1 MLDKPTQFPLVFEL
15 NLVPLMRSF
24 LVSNSFEPLIQ
35 EAWKWVAGLDS
46 HQVLI
51 LAPTPGSADDFV
63 RSPRALPSSVSSFSR
78 KTLLRLASE
87 MAIPE
92 MVERGVLPLTG
103 LAVEAL
109 CARAVND
116 ALKSG
121 QLSYFHEV
129 ADTPGMSRA
138 LARTLLELRLQ
149 ETDLAGL
156 EALGAVGQDLSR
168 LGLRFESYL
177 RGDGLAD
184 SCLTYQLALQSLE
197 KRATLPGEMP
207 ILFYHLRPR
216 HSLEARFVS
225 VLAERAPETLAV
237 TLDSDREGVELFSSL
252 LKTGPRQLAQPE
264 TDRRLERLRHY
275 LFSASVPPR
284 SSTGEDASFEFFSAP
299 GESRE
304 SVEIARRIRLA
315 ADDGVRFDQVAVALR
330 NPESYLPLLEDAFR
344 RAGIPAYFTRGT
356 RRPDPAGRAFLALL
370 ECAAEG
376 LSATRFAE
384 YLSLAQ
390 IPPQSEDQEKA
401 REVEWV
407 EPQDEQLCFKT
418 FLPPGG
424 TQPEPELDLEPFSMD
439 SRDVSGSLRAPERW
453 ERLLVDA
460 AVIGGR
466 DRWKR
471 RLQGLE
477 SELRLQIRE
486 VASESARTRQHFQQ
500 KLFLLKNLKSFSLPL
515 IDLLDRLPAK
525 ASWSRWLTRL
535 GAISV
540 RALKH
545 PDSVLSVLAELKPMG
560 KVEPVGLDEVR
571 RVLRERLT
579 LLREDPPPN
588 RYGQVTVASIGEL
601 WGRSFDLVFLPALA
615 EGIFPRKALEDP
627 LLLDRHR
634 QSLGISPVLTRR
646 RAEER
651 LLLRVAVA
659 TAVRRLV
666 VSYPRIDVAQGR
678 SRVPSF
684 YALDILRAV
693 DGILPDLRGL
703 EKQAAEASSSRL
715 GWPAP
720 REPAAAI
727 DDTEFDLALL
737 HPMLQLGPEDRRGR
751 AQFLLKTN
759 SHLARAL
766 RARAGRWRRRF
777 YAADGLVDPSS
788 QVVEILQGERLRER
802 SYSPTSLQQ
811 YAVCPYKFFLYAI
824 HRLRVREEP
833 VALQQLDPLT
843 RGSLFHEVQFRFLSR
858 LREEGLLPVTR
869 ESEAEAMDRL
879 DSVFTDVASSTRERL
894 APAIPRIWESEME
907 ELLTD
912 LRGWLREMSRG
923 GEAWI
928 PTHFELAFGLAA
940 DPERDPASATRD
952 VRILN
957 GIRLRGSIDL
967 VETIPSDSRTAV
979 RVTDHKT
986 GRSVRLAG
994 GQRLEV
1000 GGGEILQPIIYGL
1013 AAEQLLDEE
1022 VESGQLFYCTRRGG
1036 YQRRIVSI
1044 HSGTCTKL
1052 KQVLETIDR
1061 SLEQGFLPA
1070 APRPDACKFCDF
1082 QPICGPYEETR
1093 IRRKEES
1100 RLADLNEL
1108 RKLP

>member
-1 MLDKPTQFPLVFEL
+1 
-15 NLVPLMRSF
+15 MRSF

-35 EAWKWVAGLDS
+35 ETWKWVAGLDS
-46 HQVLI
+46 HEVLI
-51 LAPTPGSADDFV
+51 VAPTPGSADDFV
-63 RSPRALPSSVSSFSR
+63 RSPRALRSRVSSFRR

-87 MAIPE
+87 IAIPE
-92 MVERGVLPLTG
+92 MVEAGVLPVTG

-121 QLSYFHEV
+121 RLSYFHEV

-149 ETDLAGL
+149 ETDLASL
-156 EALGAVGQDLSR
+156 EALGAAGRDLSG

-177 RGDGLAD
+177 LDDGLAD
-184 SCLTYQLALQSLE
+184 SCLTYQLALQNLE
-197 KRATLPGEMP
+197 KRAALPAEIP

-225 VLAERAPETLAV
+225 ALAEQAPQALAV
-237 TLDSDREGVELFSSL
+237 TLDSDREGIELFSSL
-252 LKTGPRQLAQPE
+252 LRTTPRQVDQPDTVNRLA
-264 TDRRLERLRHY
+264 RLRSY
-275 LFSASVPPR
+275 LFSASDPPR
-284 SSTGEDASFEFFSAP
+284 STTEHDTTSFEFFSAP

-315 ADDGVRFDQVAVALR
+315 ADQGVRFDQMAVALR
-330 NPESYLPLLEDAFR
+330 SPEGYLPLLEDAFR
-344 RAGIPAYFTRGT
+344 RAGIPAYFTSGT

-401 REVEWV
+401 RELEWV
-407 EPQDEQLCFKT
+407 EPQDDQLCFKT
-418 FLPPGG
+418 FLPPADA
-424 TQPEPELDLEPFSMD
+424 EPAFALEPFSED
-439 SRDVSGSLRAPERW
+439 SRDAAGSLRAPERW

-486 VASESARTRQHFQQ
+486 VASESARTRQHLQQ

-515 IDLLDRLPAK
+515 IGLLDRLPAET
-525 ASWSRWLTRL
+525 SWSRWLTRL
-535 GAISV
+535 EEISV

-545 PDSVLSVLAELKPMG
+545 PESVRSVLAELKPMG
-560 KVEPVGLDEVR
+560 EIEPVGLDEVR
-571 RVLRERLT
+571 RVLGERLT

-588 RYGQVTVASIGEL
+588 RYGQVTVASIAEL

-634 QSLGISPVLTRR
+634 ESLGISPVLTRR

-693 DGILPDLRGL
+693 NGVLPDLRGL
-703 EKQAAEASSSRL
+703 EKLAAETSSSRL

-720 REPAAAI
+720 MEPAAAI

-737 HPMLQLGPEDRRGR
+737 HPMLRLGPRGRRGR
-751 AQFLLKTN
+751 AQFLLKSN
-759 SHLARAL
+759 PHLARAL

-777 YAADGLVDPSS
+777 YPADGLVDPSPE
-788 QVVEILQGERLRER
+788 VAEILQGERLRER

-824 HRLRVREEP
+824 QRLRVREEP

-843 RGSLFHEVQFRFLSR
+843 RGSLFHEVQFRFLSQ

-869 ESEAEAMDRL
+869 ESETASMDRL
-879 DSVFTDVASSTRERL
+879 DSVFSDVSGSMKENL

-928 PTHFELAFGLAA
+928 PAHFELAFGLPE
-940 DPERDPASATRD
+940 DPDRDPASTTRD

-967 VETIPSDSRTAV
+967 VETIPANDKTAV

-986 GRSVRLAG
+986 GRPLRLAG

-1000 GGGEILQPIIYGL
+1000 GGGEVLQPIIYGL

-1022 VESGQLFYCTRRGG
+1022 VEYGQLFYCTRRGE

-1044 HSGTCTKL
+1044 NSGTCAKL

-1061 SLEQGFLPA
+1061 NLEKAFLPA
-1070 APRPDACKFCDF
+1070 APRHNACKFCDF
-1082 QPICGPYEETR
+1082 QSVCGPYEEIR

-1108 RKLP
+1108 RRLP

>member
-1 MLDKPTQFPLVFEL
+1 
-15 NLVPLMRSF
+15 MRSF
-24 LVSNSFEPLIQ
+24 LVSNSFEPLVQ
-35 EAWKWVAGLDS
+35 ETWKWVAGLDS
-46 HQVLI
+46 HEVLI
-51 LAPTPGSADDFV
+51 VAPSLGSADDFV
-63 RSPRALPSSVSSFSR
+63 RSPRALQSKVSSFPR

-92 MVERGVLPLTG
+92 MVEAEVLPLTG

-116 ALKSG
+116 ALTSDR
-121 QLSYFHEV
+121 LSYFHEV

-149 ETDLAGL
+149 ETDLASL
-156 EALGAVGQDLSR
+156 EGLGAVGQDLSG

-177 RGDGLAD
+177 RDDGLAD
-184 SCLTYQLALQSLE
+184 SCLTYQLALQNLE
-197 KRATLPGEMP
+197 KRAALSAEIP
-207 ILFYHLRPR
+207 ILFYHLRPL

-225 VLAERAPETLAV
+225 ALAEQAPQALAV
-237 TLDSDREGVELFSSL
+237 TLESDREGIEFFSNL
-252 LKTGPRQLAQPE
+252 LQTEPRQVSPPE
-264 TDRRLERLRHY
+264 TGCRLERLRSY
-275 LFSASVPPR
+275 LFAASVPPKP
-284 SSTGEDASFEFFSAP
+284 SSDEDTSFEFFSAP

-315 ADDGVRFDQVAVALR
+315 ADQGFRFDQMAVALR

-390 IPPQSEDQEKA
+390 IPPQSEDQEKT
-401 REVEWV
+401 RELEWV
-407 EPQDEQLCFKT
+407 EPQDDQLCFKT

-424 TQPEPELDLEPFSMD
+424 AEPELALEPFSRD
-439 SRDVSGSLRAPERW
+439 SRDASGSLRAPERW

-477 SELRLQIRE
+477 NELRLQIKE
-486 VASESARTRQHFQQ
+486 VASEGARARQHLLQ

-515 IDLLDRLPAK
+515 IDLLDRLPAET
-525 ASWSRWLTRL
+525 SWSTWLARL
-535 GAISV
+535 EEISV

-545 PDSVLSVLAELKPMG
+545 PESVLSVLAELKPMG
-560 KVEPVGLDEVR
+560 EIEPVDLDEVR
-571 RVLRERLT
+571 RVLGERLT

-588 RYGQVTVASIGEL
+588 RYGQVTVASITEL
-601 WGRSFDLVFLPALA
+601 WGRSFDLIFLPALA

-634 QSLGISPVLTRR
+634 ESLGILPVLTRR

-666 VSYPRIDVAQGR
+666 VSYPRIDVVQGR

-693 DGILPDLRGL
+693 DGVLPDLRGL
-703 EKQAAEASSSRL
+703 EKLAAETSSSRL

-720 REPAAAI
+720 MEPAAAI

-737 HPMLQLGPEDRRGR
+737 HPMLRLGPKGRRGR
-751 AQFLLKTN
+751 AQFLLKSN
-759 SHLARAL
+759 PHLARAL

-777 YAADGLVDPSS
+777 YPADGLVDPGPE
-788 QVVEILQGERLRER
+788 VADILQGERLRER

-824 HRLRVREEP
+824 QRLRVREEA

-843 RGSLFHEVQFRFLSR
+843 RGSLFHEVQFRFLSQ

-869 ESEAEAMDRL
+869 ELETESMDRL
-879 DSVFTDVASSTRERL
+879 DSVFADVSSSMKETL

-928 PTHFELAFGLAA
+928 PAHFELAFGLAE
-940 DPERDPASATRD
+940 DPERDPASTTRD

-967 VETIPSDSRTAV
+967 VETIPSDDKTAV

-986 GRSVRLAG
+986 GRPLRLAA

-1000 GGGEILQPIIYGL
+1000 GGGEVLQPIIYGL

-1022 VESGQLFYCTRRGG
+1022 VEYGQLFYCTRRGE

-1044 HSGTCTKL
+1044 HSGTCAKL

-1061 SLEQGFLPA
+1061 NLEKGFLPA

-1082 QPICGPYEETR
+1082 QSVCGPYEETR

-1100 RLADLNEL
+1100 RLTDLNEV
-1108 RKLP
+1108 RRLP

>member
-1 MLDKPTQFPLVFEL
+1 
-15 NLVPLMRSF
+15 MRSF

-35 EAWKWVAGLDS
+35 EAWKWVAGLNS

-51 LAPTPGSADDFV
+51 LAPTPGCADDFV
-63 RSPRALPSSVSSFSR
+63 RSPRAIESRVSSFGR
-78 KTLLRLASE
+78 RTVLRLASE
-87 MAIPE
+87 IAIPE
-92 MVERGVLPLTG
+92 MADREVLPVTG

-109 CARAVND
+109 CARAVSD

-121 QLSYFHEV
+121 RLSYFHAV

-149 ETDLAGL
+149 ETCLEGL
-156 EALGAVGQDLSR
+156 QALGAVGRDLSR

-177 RGDGLAD
+177 RDDGLAD
-184 SCLTYQLALQSLE
+184 SSLTYQLAVESLE
-197 KRATLPGEMP
+197 KQATLLAETP
-207 ILFYHLRPR
+207 ILFYHVRPLR
-216 HSLEARFVS
+216 SLEARFVS
-225 VLAERAPETLAV
+225 LLSERAPETLAV
-237 TLDSDREGVELFSSL
+237 ALDSDREAIELFSGIL
-252 LKTGPRQLAQPE
+252 NTAPRRLARRAA
-264 TDRRLERLRHY
+264 DCRLERLRRY
-275 LFSASVPPR
+275 LFSPAVPPR
-284 SSTGEDASFEFFSAP
+284 SETGAEASFNFFSAP

-304 SVEIARRIRLA
+304 SVEIARRIRRA
-315 ADDGVRFDQVAVALR
+315 ADNGVRFDQMAVALR
-330 NPESYLPLLEDAFR
+330 NPESYMPLLQDAFR

-356 RRPDPAGRAFLALL
+356 RRPDPGGRAFLALL

-390 IPPQSEDQEKA
+390 VPPQSEDQEKP
-401 REVEWV
+401 RQVEWV
-407 EPQDEQLCFKT
+407 EPKDEQLCFKT
-418 FLPPGG
+418 LLSPGAE
-424 TQPEPELDLEPFSMD
+424 EPALGLEPFSMD
-439 SRDVSGSLRAPERW
+439 SRDAAGSLRAPERW

-477 SELRLQIRE
+477 SELRLQIKE
-486 VASESARTRQHFQQ
+486 VASESARTTQHLEE
-500 KLFLLKNLKSFSLPL
+500 KLFLLQNLKSFCLPL
-515 IDLLDRLPAK
+515 IGLLDRLPTE

-535 GAISV
+535 EEISV

-545 PDSVLSVLAELKPMG
+545 PDTVLSVLAELKPMG
-560 KVEPVGLDEVR
+560 EVEAVRLDEVR

-588 RYGQVTVASIGEL
+588 RYGQVTVASIDEL
-601 WGRSFDLVFLPALA
+601 RGRCFDLVFLPAMA

-634 QSLGISPVLTRR
+634 RALGIASVLARR
-646 RAEER
+646 RADER

-659 TAVRRLV
+659 AAVRSLV

-693 DGILPDLRGL
+693 DGVLPDLRGL
-703 EKQAAEASSSRL
+703 EKQGAETSSSRL

-720 REPAAAI
+720 REPAVAI

-737 HPMLQLGPEDRRGR
+737 HPMLQLGPSGRRGR
-751 AQFLLKTN
+751 AQFLLKSN

-777 YAADGLVDPSS
+777 YAADGLVDAGSRA
-788 QVVEILQGERLRER
+788 VEILQGQRLRER

-843 RGSLFHEVQFRFLSR
+843 RGSLFHEVQFRFLSQ
-858 LREEGLLPVTR
+858 LREAGQLPVTR
-869 ESEAEAMDRL
+869 QSEAAAMDSL
-879 DSVFTDVASSTRERL
+879 DSVFGDVAGSTRERL

-912 LRGWLREMSRG
+912 LRGWLREMSRAD
-923 GEAWI
+923 EAWI
-928 PTHFELAFGLAA
+928 PAHFELAFGLAA
-940 DPERDPASATRD
+940 DPDRDPASTIRE
-952 VRILN
+952 VRILS

-967 VETIPSDSRTAV
+967 VEVLRSDGRTAV

-986 GRSVRLAG
+986 GRPFRLAG

-1000 GGGEILQPIIYGL
+1000 GGGEILQPIVYGL

-1022 VESGQLFYCTRRGG
+1022 VEYGQLFYCTRRGG

-1044 HSGTCTKL
+1044 HSGTCAKL

-1061 SLEQGFLPA
+1061 NMEQGFLPA
-1070 APRPDACKFCDF
+1070 APRQDACKFCDF
-1082 QPICGPYEETR
+1082 QAVCGPYEQIR
-1093 IRRKEES
+1093 IRRKEQS
-1100 RLADLNEL
+1100 RLADLSEL

>member
-1 MLDKPTQFPLVFEL
+1 
-15 NLVPLMRSF
+15 MRSF
-24 LVSNSFEPLIQ
+24 LVSDSFEPLIQ
-35 EAWKWVAGLDS
+35 KTWEWVAGLDS

-51 LAPTPGSADDFV
+51 VAATLGSADDFV
-63 RSPRALPSSVSSFSR
+63 RSPRALESGVSSFPR

-92 MVERGVLPLTG
+92 MVEAEVLPVTG

-116 ALKSG
+116 VLKSG
-121 QLSYFHEV
+121 RLSYFHEV

-149 ETDLAGL
+149 ETDLASL

-177 RGDGLAD
+177 RDDGLAD
-184 SCLTYQLALQSLE
+184 SCLTYQLALQNLE
-197 KRATLPGEMP
+197 QRPVLSEEIP

-225 VLAERAPETLAV
+225 ALAERAPQALAV
-237 TLDSDREGVELFSSL
+237 TLESDREGIEFFSKL
-252 LKTGPRQLAQPE
+252 LKTEPLQVSPPATG
-264 TDRRLERLRHY
+264 RRLERFRSY
-275 LFSASVPPR
+275 LFSASVPPTPG
-284 SSTGEDASFEFFSAP
+284 SHEDRSFEFFSAP

-315 ADDGVRFDQVAVALR
+315 ADQGVRFDQMAVALR

-390 IPPQSEDQEKA
+390 IPPRSEDQKKA
-401 REVEWV
+401 RGLEWV
-407 EPQDEQLCFKT
+407 EPQHDQLCFKT
-418 FLPPGG
+418 FLPPGAEE
-424 TQPEPELDLEPFSMD
+424 PEPSLEPFSRD
-439 SRDVSGSLRAPERW
+439 SRDASGSLRAPERW

-477 SELRLQIRE
+477 SELRLQIKG
-486 VASESARTRQHFQQ
+486 ATSQSARTRQHLLQ
-500 KLFLLKNLKSFSLPL
+500 KLFLLRNLKSFSLPL
-515 IDLLDRLPAK
+515 IDLLDRLPTET
-525 ASWSRWLTRL
+525 SWSTWLARL
-535 GAISV
+535 EEISV
-540 RALKH
+540 RALNH
-545 PDSVLSVLAELKPMG
+545 PESVLSVLAELKPMG
-560 KVEPVGLDEVR
+560 EIEPVGLDEVR
-571 RVLRERLT
+571 RVLGERLT

-588 RYGQVTVASIGEL
+588 RYGQVTVASIAEL

-634 QSLGISPVLTRR
+634 ETLGISPVLTRR

-651 LLLRVAVA
+651 LLLRVGVA
-659 TAVRRLV
+659 AAGRRLV

-693 DGILPDLRGL
+693 DGLLPDLRGL
-703 EKQAAEASSSRL
+703 EKLAAATSSSRL

-720 REPAAAI
+720 MEPHDAI

-737 HPMLQLGPEDRRGR
+737 HPMLRLGPKGRRGR
-751 AQFLLKTN
+751 AQFLLETN
-759 SHLARAL
+759 PHLARAL

-777 YAADGLVDPSS
+777 YPADGLVDPSPE
-788 QVVEILQGERLRER
+788 VARILQDERLRER

-824 HRLRVREEP
+824 QRLRVREEP

-843 RGSLFHEVQFRFLSR
+843 RGSLFHEVQFRFLSQ
-858 LREEGLLPVTR
+858 LRVEGLLPVTR
-869 ESEAEAMDRL
+869 DSEAEAMNRL
-879 DSVFTDVASSTRERL
+879 DSVFADVSGSMKETL

-912 LRGWLREMSRG
+912 LRGWLREMSRDD
-923 GEAWI
+923 EAWI
-928 PTHFELAFGLAA
+928 PAHFELAFGLAE
-940 DPERDPASATRD
+940 DPERDPASTTRE

-967 VETIPSDSRTAV
+967 VETITSGDKTAV

-986 GRSVRLAG
+986 GRPLRLAA

-1000 GGGEILQPIIYGL
+1000 GGGEVLQPIIYGL

-1022 VESGQLFYCTRRGG
+1022 VEYGQLFYSTRRGE

-1044 HSGTCTKL
+1044 HSGTCAKL

-1061 SLEQGFLPA
+1061 NLEQGFLPA
-1070 APRPDACKFCDF
+1070 APRPEACKFCDF
-1082 QPICGPYEETR
+1082 QSVCGPYEETR
-1093 IRRKEES
+1093 IRRKEKS
-1100 RLADLNEL
+1100 RLADLNEV
-1108 RKLP
+1108 RRLP

>member
-1 MLDKPTQFPLVFEL
+1 
-15 NLVPLMRSF
+15 MRSF
-24 LVSNSFEPLIQ
+24 LVSNSFEPLVR
-35 EAWKWVAGLDS
+35 ETWKWVAGLDS
-46 HQVLI
+46 YELLI
-51 LAPTPGSADDFV
+51 VAPTLGSADDFV
-63 RSPRALPSSVSSFSR
+63 RSPQALESKVSSFRR

-87 MAIPE
+87 LAIPE
-92 MVERGVLPLTG
+92 MVERQVLPVTG

-116 ALKSG
+116 ARKSG
-121 QLSYFHEV
+121 WLSYFHEV

-149 ETDLAGL
+149 ETDLASL
-156 EALGAVGQDLSR
+156 EALGGVGQDLSG

-177 RGDGLAD
+177 RDDGLAD
-184 SCLTYQLALQSLE
+184 SCLTYQLALQILE
-197 KRATLPGEMP
+197 KQASLWGEIP

-216 HSLEARFVS
+216 HSLEERFVS
-225 VLAERAPETLAV
+225 ALSQRAPQALAV
-237 TLDSDREGVELFSSL
+237 ILEADREGIEFFSNL
-252 LKTGPRQLAQPE
+252 LKTGPRQVDQPV
-264 TDRRLERLRHY
+264 TGYRLERLRSY

-284 SSTGEDASFEFFSAP
+284 STIDNDSSFEFFSAP

-304 SVEIARRIRLA
+304 SVEIARRIKLA
-315 ADDGVRFDQVAVALR
+315 ADQGVRFDQMAVALR
-330 NPESYLPLLEDAFR
+330 NPASYLPLLEDAFR

-390 IPPQSEDQEKA
+390 IPPQSEDREKA
-401 REVEWV
+401 RELEWV
-407 EPQDEQLCFKT
+407 EPQDDQLCFKT
-418 FLPPGG
+418 FLPPGRA
-424 TQPEPELDLEPFSMD
+424 EPELALEPFSRD
-439 SRDVSGSLRAPERW
+439 SRDASGSLRAPERW

-477 SELRLQIRE
+477 SELRLQIKE
-486 VASESARTRQHFQQ
+486 VASESARTRQHLLH
-500 KLFLLKNLKSFSLPL
+500 KLFLLRNLKSFSLPL
-515 IDLLDRLPAK
+515 IDLLDRLPTETR
-525 ASWSRWLTRL
+525 WSTWLARL
-535 GAISV
+535 EEISV
-540 RALKH
+540 RALNH
-545 PDSVLSVLAELKPMG
+545 PESVLSVLAELKPMG
-560 KVEPVGLDEVR
+560 EIEPVGLDEVR
-571 RVLRERLT
+571 RVLGERLT

-588 RYGQVTVASIGEL
+588 RYGQVTVASITEL

-634 QSLGISPVLTRR
+634 ESLGISPLLTRR

-651 LLLRVAVA
+651 LLLRVALA

-693 DGILPDLRGL
+693 DGELPNLRGL
-703 EKQAAEASSSRL
+703 EKLAAETSSSRL

-720 REPAAAI
+720 MEPAAAI

-737 HPMLQLGPEDRRGR
+737 HPMLRLGPKLRRGR

-759 SHLARAL
+759 PHLARAL

-777 YAADGLVDPSS
+777 YPADGLVDPGPETA
-788 QVVEILQGERLRER
+788 EILQGERLRER

-824 HRLRVREEP
+824 QRLRVREEP

-843 RGSLFHEVQFRFLSR
+843 RGSLFHEVQFRFLSQ
-858 LREEGLLPVTR
+858 LREEGRLPVTR
-869 ESEAEAMDRL
+869 ESETESMDRL
-879 DSVFTDVASSTRERL
+879 DSVFADVSGSMKENL

-928 PTHFELAFGLAA
+928 PAHFELAFGLA
-940 DPERDPASATRD
+940 DDRERDPASTTRD

-967 VETIPSDSRTAV
+967 VETIPSDDKTAV

-986 GRSVRLAG
+986 GKPLWLSG

-1000 GGGEILQPIIYGL
+1000 GGGEVLQPIIYGL

-1022 VESGQLFYCTRRGG
+1022 VEYGQLFYCTRRGE

-1044 HSGTCTKL
+1044 HSGTCAKL

-1061 SLEQGFLPA
+1061 NLEQGFLPA
-1070 APRPDACKFCDF
+1070 APRSDACKFCDF
-1082 QPICGPYEETR
+1082 QSVCGPYEETR

-1108 RKLP
+1108 RRLP

>member
-1 MLDKPTQFPLVFEL
+1 MWPL
-15 NLVPLMRSF
+15 

-35 EAWKWVAGLDS
+35 ETWKWVAGLDS
-46 HQVLI
+46 QKVLI
-51 LAPTPGSADDFV
+51 VAPTLGSADDFV
-63 RSPRALPSSVSSFSR
+63 RSPRALESRVSSFPR

-92 MVERGVLPLTG
+92 MVEAQVLPVTG

-116 ALKSG
+116 VLKSG
-121 QLSYFHEV
+121 RLYYFHEV
-129 ADTPGMSRA
+129 ADTPGMSRT

-149 ETDLAGL
+149 ETDLASL

-177 RGDGLAD
+177 RADGLAD
-184 SCLTYQLALQSLE
+184 SCLTYQLALQNLE
-197 KRATLPGEMP
+197 NRATLSEEIP

-225 VLAERAPETLAV
+225 ALAERAPQTLAV
-237 TLDSDREGVELFSSL
+237 TLESDREGIEFFSNV
-252 LKTGPRQLAQPE
+252 LKTEPRHVSLAA
-264 TDRRLERLRHY
+264 TGCRIERLRSY
-275 LFSASVPPR
+275 LFSASVPPTR
-284 SSTGEDASFEFFSAP
+284 GSDEDTSFEFFSAP

-315 ADDGVRFDQVAVALR
+315 AGEGVRFDQMAVALR

-390 IPPQSEDQEKA
+390 IPPQSVDQQKA
-401 REVEWV
+401 RKLEWV
-407 EPQDEQLCFKT
+407 EPQDDQLCFKT
-418 FLPPGG
+418 FLPAGG
-424 TQPEPELDLEPFSMD
+424 EEPELALEPFSRD
-439 SRDVSGSLRAPERW
+439 SRDASGSLRAPERW

-466 DRWKR
+466 ERWKR

-477 SELRLQIRE
+477 SELRLQIKE
-486 VASESARTRQHFQQ
+486 VASESARTRQHLLQ

-515 IDLLDRLPAK
+515 IDLLDRLPTET
-525 ASWSRWLTRL
+525 SWSTWLARL
-535 GAISV
+535 EEISV
-540 RALKH
+540 RALNH
-545 PDSVLSVLAELKPMG
+545 PESVLSVLAELKPMG
-560 KVEPVGLDEVR
+560 EIEPVGLDEVR
-571 RVLRERLT
+571 RVLGERLT
-579 LLREDPPPN
+579 LLRKDPPPN
-588 RYGQVTVASIGEL
+588 RYGQVTVASIAEL
-601 WGRSFDLVFLPALA
+601 WGRSFDLVFLPSLA
-615 EGIFPRKALEDP
+615 EGMFPRKALEDP

-634 QSLGISPVLTRR
+634 ERLGIPPVLTRR
-646 RAEER
+646 KAEER
-651 LLLRVAVA
+651 LLLRVGVA

-693 DGILPDLRGL
+693 NGVLPDLRGL
-703 EKQAAEASSSRL
+703 EKLAAETSSSRL

-720 REPAAAI
+720 MEPGAAI

-737 HPMLQLGPEDRRGR
+737 HPMLRLGATGRRGR
-751 AQFLLKTN
+751 AQFLLEAN
-759 SHLARAL
+759 PHLARAL

-777 YAADGLVDPSS
+777 YPADGLVDPSPE
-788 QVVEILQGERLRER
+788 VARILQGERLRER

-824 HRLRVREEP
+824 QRLRVREEP

-843 RGSLFHEVQFRFLSR
+843 RGSLFHQVQFRFLSQ
-858 LREEGLLPVTR
+858 LREEGLLPVR
-869 ESEAEAMDRL
+869 PESETEAMDRL
-879 DSVFTDVASSTRERL
+879 DSVFADVSGSMKETL
-894 APAIPRIWESEME
+894 APAIPRIWESQME

-912 LRGWLREMSRG
+912 LRGWLREMSRA

-928 PTHFELAFGLAA
+928 PAHFELAFGLAEE
-940 DPERDPASATRD
+940 PERDPASTTRD

-957 GIRLRGSIDL
+957 GMRLRGSIDL
-967 VETIPSDSRTAV
+967 VETIPSDDKTAV

-986 GRSVRLAG
+986 GSPLRLASR
-994 GQRLEV
+994 QRLEV
-1000 GGGEILQPIIYGL
+1000 GGGEVLQPIIYGL

-1022 VESGQLFYCTRRGG
+1022 VESGQLSYCTRRGA
-1036 YQRRIVSI
+1036 YQRHIVSI
-1044 HSGTCTKL
+1044 HSGTCAKL

-1061 SLEQGFLPA
+1061 SLEEGFLPA

-1082 QPICGPYEETR
+1082 QSVCGPYEETR

-1108 RKLP
+1108 RRLP

>member
-1 MLDKPTQFPLVFEL
+1 
-15 NLVPLMRSF
+15 MRSF
-24 LVSNSFEPLIQ
+24 LVSDSFEPLIQ
-35 EAWKWVAGLDS
+35 KTWEWVAGLDS

-51 LAPTPGSADDFV
+51 VAATLGSADDFV
-63 RSPRALPSSVSSFSR
+63 RSPRALESGVSSFPR

-92 MVERGVLPLTG
+92 MVEAEVLPVTG

-116 ALKSG
+116 VLKSG
-121 QLSYFHEV
+121 RLSYFHEV

-149 ETDLAGL
+149 ETDLASL

-177 RGDGLAD
+177 RDDGLAD
-184 SCLTYQLALQSLE
+184 SCLTYQLALQNLE
-197 KRATLPGEMP
+197 QRPVLSEEIP

-225 VLAERAPETLAV
+225 ALAERAPQALAV
-237 TLDSDREGVELFSSL
+237 TLESDREGIEFFSKL
-252 LKTGPRQLAQPE
+252 LKTEPLQVSPPATG
-264 TDRRLERLRHY
+264 RRLERLRSY
-275 LFSASVPPR
+275 LFSASVPPTPG
-284 SSTGEDASFEFFSAP
+284 SHEDRSFEFFSAP

-315 ADDGVRFDQVAVALR
+315 ADQGVRFDQMAVALR

-390 IPPQSEDQEKA
+390 IPPRSEDQEKA
-401 REVEWV
+401 RGLEWV
-407 EPQDEQLCFKT
+407 EPQHDQLCFKT
-418 FLPPGG
+418 FLPPGAEE
-424 TQPEPELDLEPFSMD
+424 PEPSLEPFSRD
-439 SRDVSGSLRAPERW
+439 SRDASGSLRAPERW

-477 SELRLQIRE
+477 SELRLQIKG
-486 VASESARTRQHFQQ
+486 ATSQSARTRQHLLQ
-500 KLFLLKNLKSFSLPL
+500 KLFLLRNLKSFSLPL
-515 IDLLDRLPAK
+515 IDLLDRLPTET
-525 ASWSRWLTRL
+525 SWSTWLARL
-535 GAISV
+535 EEISV
-540 RALKH
+540 RALNH
-545 PDSVLSVLAELKPMG
+545 PESVLSVLAELKPMG
-560 KVEPVGLDEVR
+560 EIEPVGLDEVR
-571 RVLRERLT
+571 RVLGERLT

-588 RYGQVTVASIGEL
+588 RYGQVTVASIAEL

-634 QSLGISPVLTRR
+634 ETLGISPVLTRR

-651 LLLRVAVA
+651 LLLRVGVA
-659 TAVRRLV
+659 AAGRRLV

-693 DGILPDLRGL
+693 DGLLPDLRGL
-703 EKQAAEASSSRL
+703 EKLAAATSSSRL

-720 REPAAAI
+720 MEPHDAI

-737 HPMLQLGPEDRRGR
+737 HPMLRLGPKGRRGR
-751 AQFLLKTN
+751 AQFLLETN
-759 SHLARAL
+759 PHLARAL

-777 YAADGLVDPSS
+777 YPADGLVDPSPE
-788 QVVEILQGERLRER
+788 VARILQDERLRER

-824 HRLRVREEP
+824 QRLRVREEP

-843 RGSLFHEVQFRFLSR
+843 RGSLFHEVQFRFLSQ
-858 LREEGLLPVTR
+858 LRVEGLLPVTR
-869 ESEAEAMDRL
+869 DSEAEAMNRL
-879 DSVFTDVASSTRERL
+879 DSVFADVSGSMKETL

-912 LRGWLREMSRG
+912 LRGWLREMSRDD
-923 GEAWI
+923 EAWI
-928 PTHFELAFGLAA
+928 PAHFELAFGLAE
-940 DPERDPASATRD
+940 DPERDPASTTRE

-967 VETIPSDSRTAV
+967 VETITSGDKTAV

-986 GRSVRLAG
+986 GRPLRLAA

-1000 GGGEILQPIIYGL
+1000 GGGEVLQPIIYGL

-1022 VESGQLFYCTRRGG
+1022 VEYGQLFYSTRRGE

-1044 HSGTCTKL
+1044 HSGTCAKL

-1061 SLEQGFLPA
+1061 NLEQGFLPA
-1070 APRPDACKFCDF
+1070 APRPEACKFCDF
-1082 QPICGPYEETR
+1082 QSVCGPYEETR
-1093 IRRKEES
+1093 IRRKEKS
-1100 RLADLNEL
+1100 RLADLNEV
-1108 RKLP
+1108 RRLP